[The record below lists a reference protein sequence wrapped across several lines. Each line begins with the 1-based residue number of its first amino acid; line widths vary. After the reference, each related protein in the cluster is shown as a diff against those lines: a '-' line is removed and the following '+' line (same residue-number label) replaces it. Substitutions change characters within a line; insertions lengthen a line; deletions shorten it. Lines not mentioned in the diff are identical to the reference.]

1 MTPARSPRPT
11 PMALEA
17 PGLAKLIPHGPS
29 LPCRVSSWATSAAA
43 PASGTGTLVLNSFD
57 LPARKRRRL
66 AFAAWGPRVTTRAA
80 LAKRGPSTGLKSPTK
95 AAAALPAEG
104 AAGAA
109 RDPSRRGVGR
119 WPRPAA
125 SAEGLAATPTPRRGF
140 GRWPRPAAPVEEPAA
155 GLDLALA
162 AAPALDPPTG
172 RGRGR

>member
-1 MTPARSPRPT
+1 
-11 PMALEA
+11 MALEA

-109 RDPSRRGVGR
+109 RAPCRRG
-119 WPRPAA
+119 
-125 SAEGLAATPTPRRGF
+125 LCC
-140 GRWPRPAAPVEEPAA
+140 
-155 GLDLALA
+155 
-162 AAPALDPPTG
+162 G
-172 RGRGR
+172 RGVDGGRGEEGGANKKKRNGLKKLKWSGKTSEEASCHTTARLCTR